1 MSMDRIEAAL
11 TTLKSLLLKD
21 ETVIQ
26 SSHQLR
32 LKALKHRREIVVATN
47 MRLVIF
53 IRRLIGGYRMHD
65 IRWQDL
71 QDAAINENLLP
82 GLFGAELRLRLYTG
96 NLVRIDGLEPVSAR
110 ALYVYCQQQEQ
121 EWREKNRVRGMEERS
136 GLGFVG
142 MPGMPG
148 TAGSTGIPSAPG
160 IPGPPMPGTPAFDA
174 LFSAAFSGAT
184 PGTVSHTTIGSPRT
198 TSSST
203 VESTVDEGDSFTLQ
217 GKGDFGALAGMAKL
231 MNPATAAAS
240 ADKLAKGMAEA
251 KKQFDA
257 GKLSAAEYESAKAKV
272 LSSL

>member
-1 MSMDRIEAAL
+1 MDRIEAAL
-11 TTLKSLLLKD
+11 TTLKSLLLTD

-47 MRLVIF
+47 MRVILF
-53 IRRLIGGYRMHD
+53 IRRVFGGYRMHD

-71 QDAAINENLLP
+71 QDAAIDENLLP
-82 GLFGAELRLRLYTG
+82 GLFGAVLSLRLYNGT
-96 NLVRIDGLEPVSAR
+96 LVRIDGLEPVSAR

-136 GLGFVG
+136 GFGFAS
-142 MPGMPG
+142 MPG
-148 TAGSTGIPSAPG
+148 TTGVAGTTGAAGAPMPN
-160 IPGPPMPGTPAFDA
+160 IPMPGTPAFDA

-184 PGTVSHTTIGSPRT
+184 PGTVSRTTMGSPRT
-198 TSSST
+198 TTSST
-203 VESTVDEGDSFTLQ
+203 FESTVDEGDSFTLQ
-217 GKGDFGALAGMAKL
+217 GKGDLGALAGMAKL
-231 MNPATAAAS
+231 MNPATASAS
-240 ADKLAKGMAEA
+240 AEKLAKGMAEA

>member
-1 MSMDRIEAAL
+1 MDRIEAAL
-11 TTLKSLLLKD
+11 TTLKSLLLTD

-47 MRLVIF
+47 MRLIVF
-53 IRRLIGGYRMHD
+53 IRRVFGGYRMHD

-71 QDAAINENLLP
+71 QDAAIDENLLP
-82 GLFGAELRLRLYTG
+82 GLFGAVLSLRLYNGT
-96 NLVRIDGLEPVSAR
+96 LVRIDGLEPVSAR
-110 ALYVYCQQQEQ
+110 ALYVYCQRQEQ

-136 GLGFVG
+136 GFGFAS
-142 MPGMPG
+142 MPG
-148 TAGSTGIPSAPG
+148 TTGVAGTAGTAGAPM
-160 IPGPPMPGTPAFDA
+160 PNVPMPGTPAFDA

-184 PGTVSHTTIGSPRT
+184 PGTVSRTTVGSPRT
-198 TSSST
+198 TSSTT
-203 VESTVDEGDSFTLQ
+203 VESTVDEGDSFSFQ

-231 MNPATAAAS
+231 MNPATASAS
-240 ADKLAKGMAEA
+240 AEKLAKGMAEA